1 IDSCNWFSCNLQL
14 RTCNYFDERR
24 NIMEER
30 IAKTM
35 ALLLD
40 GRWSEAVN
48 LYHLI
53 IDDHTKKESFSETI
67 QNGEKSQ
74 CTSKAEKSVSV
85 ASEFE
90 RWSTLNEQELWDL
103 GHIAYL
109 FDDTETAESL
119 IEEHYSRKPNDIEG
133 MVFLGKIYKKR
144 KKPYKSELM
153 FRAALSEDKDH
164 MKAAEELVYLYLDT
178 DRPLDALAWA
188 QKLLRLDPRTP
199 KSYFLA
205 GKALENLDKPE
216 QSRRYIIAGM
226 ILDLSSSRGSSFQN
240 FYEDKLGESITIADL
255 DDAREIIEE
264 WVGKNQHAVD
274 RSPFSE
280 LEHLSLSLNLLKT
293 AKQAKVFLETK
304 NFATTNSVFRE

>member
-1 IDSCNWFSCNLQL
+1 
-14 RTCNYFDERR
+14 
-24 NIMEER
+24 MEER

-103 GHIAYL
+103 GHISYL

-133 MVFLGKIYKKR
+133 MIFLGKIYKKR
-144 KKPYKSELM
+144 NKPYKSELM
-153 FRAALSEDKDH
+153 FRAALSEDKDN
-164 MKAAEELVYLYLDT
+164 MKAVEELVYLYLET
-178 DRPLDALAWA
+178 DRPLDALAWV

-199 KSYFLA
+199 KNYFLA
-205 GKALENLDKPE
+205 GKALENLDKEE

-226 ILDLSSSRGSSFQN
+226 ILDLFGLSGGSLQS
-240 FYEDKLGESITIADL
+240 FYEARLGESITIADL
-255 DDAREIIEE
+255 DDAREVIEE
-264 WVGKNQHAVD
+264 WMGKNQHAVD

-280 LEHLSLSLNLLKT
+280 LEHQESN
-293 AKQAKVFLETK
+293 
-304 NFATTNSVFRE
+304 

>member
-1 IDSCNWFSCNLQL
+1 
-14 RTCNYFDERR
+14 
-24 NIMEER
+24 MEEK

-67 QNGEKSQ
+67 QNGESSQ
-74 CTSKAEKSVSV
+74 CASEAEKSVSV

-90 RWSTLNEQELWDL
+90 RWSTLNEEELWDL

-109 FDDTETAESL
+109 FDDTETAQSL

-153 FRAALSEDKDH
+153 FRAALSQDKDN
-164 MKAAEELVYLYLDT
+164 MKAVVELVYLYLDT

-199 KSYFLA
+199 KSYFLT

-226 ILDLSSSRGSSFQN
+226 ILDLSSSRGGSLQN

-255 DDAREIIEE
+255 FEGKEIIEE

-280 LEHLSLSLNLLKT
+280 LEHQESN
-293 AKQAKVFLETK
+293 
-304 NFATTNSVFRE
+304 

>member
-1 IDSCNWFSCNLQL
+1 MSSKMQVLSCKKSEGK
-14 RTCNYFDERR
+14 RSDA
-24 NIMEER
+24 MEDR
-30 IAKTM
+30 ITKTM

-48 LYHLI
+48 LYREI
-53 IDDHTKKESFSETI
+53 INDLSKKESVSETVL
-67 QNGEKSQ
+67 NGESSQ
-74 CTSKAEKSVSV
+74 CVSEAEKSVSV

-90 RWSTLNEQELWDL
+90 RWVTLNEEELWDL

-153 FRAALSEDKDH
+153 FRAALWEDKDN
-164 MKAAEELVYLYLDT
+164 MKAVEELVYLYLDT

-255 DDAREIIEE
+255 FEGKEIIEE

-280 LEHLSLSLNLLKT
+280 FEHQESY
-293 AKQAKVFLETK
+293 
-304 NFATTNSVFRE
+304 

>member
-1 IDSCNWFSCNLQL
+1 
-14 RTCNYFDERR
+14 
-24 NIMEER
+24 
-30 IAKTM
+30 
-35 ALLLD
+35 
-40 GRWSEAVN
+40 
-48 LYHLI
+48 
-53 IDDHTKKESFSETI
+53 
-67 QNGEKSQ
+67 
-74 CTSKAEKSVSV
+74 
-85 ASEFE
+85 
-90 RWSTLNEQELWDL
+90 
-103 GHIAYL
+103 
-109 FDDTETAESL
+109 
-119 IEEHYSRKPNDIEG
+119 YSRKPNDIEG

-153 FRAALSEDKDH
+153 FRAALWEDKDN
-164 MKAAEELVYLYLDT
+164 MKAVEELVYLYLDT

-226 ILDLSSSRGSSFQN
+226 ILDLSGSRGSSFQN

-255 DDAREIIEE
+255 DDAREVIEE

-280 LEHLSLSLNLLKT
+280 FEHQESY
-293 AKQAKVFLETK
+293 
-304 NFATTNSVFRE
+304 

>member
-1 IDSCNWFSCNLQL
+1 
-14 RTCNYFDERR
+14 
-24 NIMEER
+24 MEER
-30 IAKTM
+30 VAKTM

-53 IDDHTKKESFSETI
+53 IDDHTKKESVPETT
-67 QNGEKSQ
+67 QNGGDSQ
-74 CTSKAEKSVSV
+74 CPSKADKSVSV

-90 RWSTLNEQELWDL
+90 RWATLNNEELWEL

-119 IEEHYSRKPNDIEG
+119 IEEHYSRKPNDTEG

-153 FRAALSEDKDH
+153 FRAALSEGKDN
-164 MKAAEELVYLYLDT
+164 MRAVEELAYLYLDT
-178 DRPLDALAWA
+178 DRPLDALAWV

-199 KSYFLA
+199 ENYFLA
-205 GKALENLDKPE
+205 GKTLENLDKPE

-226 ILDLSSSRGSSFQN
+226 ILDLSSSGGSSFQN

-255 DDAREIIEE
+255 YDAREVIEE

-280 LEHLSLSLNLLKT
+280 LEHQGSN
-293 AKQAKVFLETK
+293 
-304 NFATTNSVFRE
+304 